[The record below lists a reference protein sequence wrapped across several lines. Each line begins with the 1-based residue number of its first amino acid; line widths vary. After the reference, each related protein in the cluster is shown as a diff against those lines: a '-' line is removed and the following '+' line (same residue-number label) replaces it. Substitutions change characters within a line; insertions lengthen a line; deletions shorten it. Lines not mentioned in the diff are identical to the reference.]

1 MRTAT
6 GLLASVTL
14 LALAG
19 CASSNTAHVVTGVP
33 ANFNSANSALSSAVS
48 QINTDLSSE
57 TTDANSGAGD
67 SAGPCYNLTANV
79 DYDVK
84 TTINH
89 DAQTVAYDASNLQY
103 AITTVR
109 QDIGNLVNDV
119 TAIAN
124 EGATPPVSELNS
136 FISSTNAEIQQAVA
150 KGNAEI
156 DQANTDVAS
165 AYNTANTLATGS
177 CSGKGPGSAPGPI
190 AHVS

>member
-1 MRTAT
+1 MRTGT
-6 GLLASVTL
+6 SLAALVTL
-14 LALAG
+14 LSLTA
-19 CASSNTAHVVTGVP
+19 CASSNTAHVITGVP
-33 ANFNSANSALSSAVS
+33 ANFNSANNALSSAVA
-48 QINTDLSSE
+48 QLNTDLSAE

-84 TTINH
+84 TTISH

-109 QDIGNLVNDV
+109 QDISNLVNDV

-124 EGATPPVSELNS
+124 EGATPPQGDLNT
-136 FISSTNAEIQQAVA
+136 FIASTNTEILQVVA
-150 KGNAEI
+150 KANTEI
-156 DQANTDVAS
+156 DQANSDVAS
-165 AYNTANTLATGS
+165 AYNTANALATNS
-177 CSGKGPGSAPGPI
+177 CSGDGPGSAPGPI

>member
-84 TTINH
+84 TSINR
-89 DAQTVAYDASNLQY
+89 DAQTVAYAASNLQN
-103 AITTVR
+103 AITTIR
-109 QDIGNLVNDV
+109 QDISNLVNDV

-124 EGATPPVSELNS
+124 EGATPPTAALDA
-136 FISSTNAEIQQAVA
+136 FIASTNAEIQQAVA
-150 KGNAEI
+150 KAKAQI
-156 DQANTDVAS
+156 DQANADVAS
-165 AYNTANTLATGS
+165 AYNTANGLAVGS
-177 CSGKGPGSAPGPI
+177 CSGKGPGSAPGAI